1 MMDFDGVML
10 VFGMIIAV
18 VGIVVAVISIIK
30 IYKRMMIEYKNR
42 KFVLIG
48 MGIFILIFYIINY
61 IKNALMYG

>member
-10 VFGMIIAV
+10 VFGMIISV
-18 VGIVVAVISIIK
+18 VGIIVAVISIIK
-30 IYKRMMIEYKNR
+30 IYKRTMNEYKNR

-61 IKNALMYG
+61 IKNALIYG